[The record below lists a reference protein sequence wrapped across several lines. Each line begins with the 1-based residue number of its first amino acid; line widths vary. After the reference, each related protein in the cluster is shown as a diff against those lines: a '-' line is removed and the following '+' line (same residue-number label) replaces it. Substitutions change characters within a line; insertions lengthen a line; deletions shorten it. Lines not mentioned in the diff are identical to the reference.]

1 MNAEIVPV
9 VQQLARRD
17 EDLALSPIFDVAT
30 AQNRLAELQRFVKF
44 YLVEGEDFGT
54 IPGTPKPTLYKPG
67 ADKLCDI
74 YALADTYR
82 ITNRVEDW
90 TRNLF
95 DYEIECTLSSKRTGA
110 IASTGVGSCNS
121 YEGRYRWR
129 ETKRT
134 CPKCR
139 KPTIIKGQA
148 QYGGGFVCWKKADGC
163 GAKFNDDDK
172 TITSQEVGKVENDD
186 MPTLKN
192 TLLKMAKKRAKVDA
206 VLSATRSS
214 GLFTQDVED
223 WVIPVQDGGS
233 VEAQQTVAEKKIAE
247 LQQKKAAKP
256 APPAQDLTQKLQE
269 SIAATQKP
277 SGHADPFN
285 DGPLDSRPLITKAEM
300 GKKGGKADG
309 MLFIEYDGEKATVFD
324 KSWFPYMKKGVPA
337 DLELHTSKKDGKTYT
352 NVTKVFSVGDTKAGP
367 DGKPAL
373 DVNRPAGA
381 AFDQQVEDISADYDP
396 FQEAEAGLL

>member
-1 MNAEIVPV
+1 MNELNQAI
-9 VQQLARRD
+9 QIIRKD
-17 EDLALSPIFDVAT
+17 EDLALSPIFSVAI
-30 AQNRLAELQRFVKF
+30 AQERLAELQKFVKF

-95 DYEIECTLSSKRTGA
+95 DYEIECTLVSKRTGVVV
-110 IASTGVGSCNS
+110 STGVGSCNS

-134 CPKCR
+134 CPKCG
-139 KPTIIKGQA
+139 KQTIIKGQA
-148 QYGGGFVCWKKADGC
+148 QYGGGFVCWKKQDGC
-163 GAKFNDDDK
+163 GAKFAEDDK
-172 TITSQEVGKVENDD
+172 AITSQQAGKIENDD

-223 WVIPVQDGGS
+223 WSISPDEGGS
-233 VEAQQTVAEKKIAE
+233 VEAAQEVARRKLAE
-247 LQQKKAAKP
+247 HEAKKAQAPAKP
-256 APPAQDLTQKLQE
+256 TPTPTLEDQLKASVVDTAKTPHQDDSIWDNAPDQ
-269 SIAATQKP
+269 
-277 SGHADPFN
+277 
-285 DGPLDSRPLITKAEM
+285 RPLITKADR
-300 GKKGGKADG
+300 GKPGSKTAD
-309 MLFIEYDGEKATVFD
+309 MLFVEYDGEKATVFD
-324 KSWFPYMKKGVPA
+324 KSWFPYLKTGVHA
-337 DLELHTSKKDGKTYT
+337 DMELQTVKRQGKTYV
-352 NVTKVFSVGDTKAGP
+352 NVIAIHSVGDVKAGQ
-367 DGKPAL
+367 DGKPVL
-373 DVNRPAGA
+373 KVSPEE
-381 AFDQQVEDISADYDP
+381 AFNAQV
-396 FQEAEAGLL
+396 QEVEQMLPEEYRL